1 MLLLGL
7 LLMSASGAFIG
18 LLIADNIAG
27 GPEYQATVLGNDLVT
42 LNSLGVF
49 LAGVV
54 LGLVFCMGLALM
66 GLARR
71 IRRPVR
77 PVVGDAAYRE
87 AYPTRRVRRVE
98 RVAPVA
104 DDRPAAED
112 VPVAGEVPTRSARP
126 EERAAEQG
134 GRDTGTPAEAPRGG
148 RIRHLFGH

>member
-18 LLIADNIAG
+18 LLIADNLAG

-49 LAGVV
+49 LAGVA
-54 LGLVFCMGLALM
+54 LGLIFCLGLALM
-66 GLARR
+66 ALARR
-71 IRRPVR
+71 TRRPVG
-77 PVVGDAAYRE
+77 PATGGAAYRE
-87 AYPTRRVRRVE
+87 TYPTRRGRHAE
-98 RVAPVA
+98 RVAPVTG
-104 DDRPAAED
+104 DRPGGRDA
-112 VPVAGEVPTRSARP
+112 PVAGEVPTRP

-134 GRDTGTPAEAPRGG
+134 GRDTGTPAEPARGG

>member
-49 LAGVV
+49 LAGVA
-54 LGLVFCMGLALM
+54 LGLVFCLGLALT

-71 IRRPVR
+71 TRPVR
-77 PVVGDAAYRE
+77 PTAGGAAYRE
-87 AYPTRRVRRVE
+87 AYPTRRAHRRGQPE
-98 RVAPVA
+98 AEDAPV
-104 DDRPAAED
+104 P
-112 VPVAGEVPTRSARP
+112 GERSTRP

-134 GRDTGTPAEAPRGG
+134 GRDTGTSTEPPRGG